1 MRIFYQKPHDGDDD
15 GLEFLPFHQRG
26 ITCLLSLIGKEMR
39 IILLT
44 TLLFNFLIFLSV
56 LPQIHVTPE
65 WGFANEKCLSPLFP
79 DPFCFHAF

>member
-15 GLEFLPFHQRG
+15 GLEFLPFHPKG

-44 TLLFNFLIFLSV
+44 TLFYC
-56 LPQIHVTPE
+56 PQIHVTPE

>member
-15 GLEFLPFHQRG
+15 GLEFLPFHQKG

-44 TLLFNFLIFLSV
+44 TFIV
-56 LPQIHVTPE
+56 QQIHVTPE